1 MRRFHCDVCEN
12 EVFFD
17 SVSCERCS
25 SKLGYVLG
33 LDDVLV
39 EGGNA
44 AQDAGLRRCSNAEL
58 SRCTWLT
65 AQPSGLCES
74 CQLTRTR
81 PSNADAKGLKLFPVA
96 EESKRH
102 LVRDLTRL
110 GFATRP
116 QEGGEPATVGQAP
129 VFDLL
134 SSVSENVTIGH
145 ANGVITIGHA
155 NGVITIDLAEGD
167 DSYREQ
173 VRQRLEEPY
182 RTMLGHFRH
191 ESGHY
196 YEWQL
201 VELTSRIDEAR
212 ELFGEERADYQAEID
227 RHYEEGPPENW
238 RDDYLSSHA
247 TMHPYED
254 FAETWAHYLHIQDTL
269 ETAVAFEL
277 LPAPEPGASARDVVI
292 NSWMPFATA
301 MNVVNRSLGQRDL
314 YPFVLPDKVIEK
326 LAFVHSLRGPPQVP
340 A

>member
-1 MRRFHCDVCEN
+1 MRRFDCDLCKN

-39 EGGNA
+39 EGGNVA
-44 AQDAGLRRCSNAEL
+44 RDGGLRKCSNAE
-58 SRCTWLT
+58 RAGCTWLT
-65 AQPSGLCES
+65 AQAGGLCES

-81 PSNADAKGLKLFPVA
+81 PSDADAKGLRLFPIA

-102 LVRDLTRL
+102 LLRDLTRL

-116 QEGGEPATVGQAP
+116 KENGEPATVGRTP

-134 SSVSENVTIGH
+134 SSVSESVTIGH
-145 ANGVITIGHA
+145 AD
-155 NGVITIDLAEGD
+155 GVITIDLAEGD

-173 VRQRLEEPY
+173 VRQRLAEPY

-201 VELTSRIDEAR
+201 VEQTSRIDEAR
-212 ELFGEERADYQAEID
+212 ELFGDERADYQSEID

-238 RDDYLSSHA
+238 HSNYLSSYA

-254 FAETWAHYLHIQDTL
+254 FAETWAHYLHIRDTL
-269 ETAVAFEL
+269 ETAIAFEL
-277 LPAPEPGASARDVVI
+277 VPALAPDASAREVVVG
-292 NSWMPFATA
+292 SWMPFATA

-314 YPFVLPDKVIEK
+314 YPFVLPDKVIDK
-326 LAFVHSLRGPPQVP
+326 LAFIHSLRDPSS
-340 A
+340 AHA

>member
-1 MRRFHCDVCEN
+1 MRRFDCDVCEN

-25 SKLGYVLG
+25 LKLGYVLA

-39 EGGNA
+39 EDGGVA
-44 AQDAGLRRCSNAEL
+44 RDAGLRRCSNAEL
-58 SRCTWLT
+58 AGCTWLT
-65 AQPSGLCES
+65 AQASGLCES

-81 PSNADAKGLKLFPVA
+81 PSDADAKGLKLFPVA

-110 GFATRP
+110 GFATRSSD
-116 QEGGEPATVGQAP
+116 GGEPATVSQVP

-134 SSVSENVTIGH
+134 SSVEASV
-145 ANGVITIGHA
+145 TIGHA

-173 VRQRLEEPY
+173 VRQRLAEPY

-201 VELTSRIDEAR
+201 VEQTDRIGEAR
-212 ELFGEERADYQAEID
+212 ELFGDERADYQAEID
-227 RHYEEGPPENW
+227 RHYEEGPPEGW
-238 RDDYLSSHA
+238 RNDYLSSYA

-277 LPAPEPGASARDVVI
+277 LPPPKPDATARDVI
-292 NSWMPFATA
+292 IGSWMPFATA

-314 YPFVLPDKVIEK
+314 YPFVLPNKVIEK
-326 LAFVHSLRGPPQVP
+326 LAFVHSLRDPSRLP

>member
-1 MRRFHCDVCEN
+1 MRRFDCDVCKN

-39 EGGNA
+39 EGGNVA
-44 AQDAGLRRCSNAEL
+44 RDGDLRKCSNAEL
-58 SRCTWLT
+58 AGCTWLT
-65 AQPSGLCES
+65 AQAGGLCES

-81 PSNADAKGLKLFPVA
+81 PSDADAKGLRLFPIA

-102 LVRDLTRL
+102 LLRDLTRL

-116 QEGGEPATVGQAP
+116 KENGEPATVGRTP

-134 SSVSENVTIGH
+134 SSVSESVTIGH
-145 ANGVITIGHA
+145 AD
-155 NGVITIDLAEGD
+155 GVITIDLAEGD

-173 VRQRLEEPY
+173 VRQRLAEPY

-201 VELTSRIDEAR
+201 VEQTSCIDEAR
-212 ELFGEERADYQAEID
+212 ELFGDERADYQSEID

-238 RDDYLSSHA
+238 RSNYLSSYA

-254 FAETWAHYLHIQDTL
+254 FAETWAHYLHIRDTL
-269 ETAVAFEL
+269 ETAIAFEL
-277 LPAPEPGASARDVVI
+277 VPALAPDASAREVVVG
-292 NSWMPFATA
+292 SWMPFATA

-314 YPFVLPDKVIEK
+314 YPFVLPDKVIDK
-326 LAFVHSLRGPPQVP
+326 LAFIHSLRDPSS
-340 A
+340 AHA